1 MGHYIR
7 RSPRNLFAILAC
19 VQPGVVVARLAD
31 IVIASNLRLT
41 QENRIGHNR
50 RIGQMIA
57 VANEVLHDRSL
68 IALRGTIPPQP
79 SLFEVGRVDD
89 QRIAGELACRKALER
104 MRRPCPRMRT
114 AVHPDD
120 AVTFGGL
127 CPDVNGYQALGM
139 GIAFFPDPEVPHGA
153 HLVRQNVRFT
163 LMMAECQ
170 TRSVI
175 R

>member
-1 MGHYIR
+1 MFPP
-7 RSPRNLFAILAC
+7 SPVNKYAWSRIGKTWISPSC
-19 VQPGVVVARLAD
+19 GSGSIARLVSEGRFGSGCSFARPS
-31 IVIASNLRLT
+31 ASVAFLILSPKS
-41 QENRIGHNR
+41 
-50 RIGQMIA
+50 GQMIA

-89 QRIAGELACRKALER
+89 QRTADELACRKALER

-139 GIAFFPDPEVPHGA
+139 GIAFFPDPEVTHGA

-163 LMMAECQ
+163 
-170 TRSVI
+170 
-175 R
+175 